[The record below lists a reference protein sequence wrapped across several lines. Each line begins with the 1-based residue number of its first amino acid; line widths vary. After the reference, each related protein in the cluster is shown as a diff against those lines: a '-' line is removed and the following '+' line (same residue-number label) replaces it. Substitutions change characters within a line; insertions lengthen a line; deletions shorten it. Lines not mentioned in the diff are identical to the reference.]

1 MLIIKT
7 LAYARGFIGS
17 NPAKRSKI
25 VLPLNFSENMK
36 KKILIVDDD
45 AMISDMYLMKFTEAG
60 FDAITASDG
69 KTALEKIESEKPD
82 AVLLD
87 IVMPQRDGFDVLKE
101 IGKKGILGQTKIILL
116 SNVGQREDIEKGLS
130 LGASEYIIKANFTPS
145 EVLEKVKKI
154 IGA

>member
-1 MLIIKT
+1 
-7 LAYARGFIGS
+7 
-17 NPAKRSKI
+17 
-25 VLPLNFSENMK
+25 MK

-45 AMISDMYLMKFTEAG
+45 AMISDMYLMKFTEDG
-60 FDAITASDG
+60 FDAATVSDG

-82 AVLLD
+82 VILLD
-87 IVMPQRDGFDVLKE
+87 IVMPQMDGFDVLKE
-101 IGKKGILGQTKIILL
+101 LGKKGLLQNTKVILL
-116 SNVGQREDIEKGLS
+116 SNVGQKEDVEKGFS

>member
-1 MLIIKT
+1 MNT
-7 LAYARGFIGS
+7 
-17 NPAKRSKI
+17 
-25 VLPLNFSENMK
+25 K

-45 AMISDMYLMKFTEAG
+45 SMISDMYLMKFVEDG
-60 FDAITASDG
+60 FDATTASDG

-87 IVMPQRDGFDVLKE
+87 IVMPQMDGFDVLKE
-101 IGKKGILGQTKIILL
+101 LGKKGLLQNTKVILL
-116 SNVGQREDIEKGLS
+116 SNVGQKEDVEKGLS
-130 LGASEYIIKANFTPS
+130 FGASDYIIKANFTPS